1 MKKPVDSSFVWID
14 PATGKPTQYFLELI
28 QNMHARTLTM
38 PVSTTEP
45 TNGQVVKFVSSTGL
59 YTPGTDNT

>member
-1 MKKPVDSSFVWID
+1 MKKPFDNKVRWID
-14 PATGKPTQYFLELI
+14 ENGYPTQYFSELI

-38 PVSTTEP
+38 PVAVTEP
-45 TNGQVVKFVSSTGL
+45 TNGQVVKFVSATGL